1 MFTIYHNTRCSKS
14 RQTLGLL
21 ENYTQS
27 SEESFTIIEYLK
39 TPLTIQEIKQ
49 LLIQLDCKVIEMMRT
64 KEALFN
70 QLNLKNAEDDV
81 LLQAMINNP
90 KLIERPIVSDGI
102 NAIIGRPPE
111 NITMLFKQKC

>member
-21 ENYTQS
+21 EDYSQS
-27 SEESFTIIEYLK
+27 SGEEFTVVEYLK

-49 LLIQLDCKVIEMMRT
+49 LLVQLDCKAIEMMRT

-70 QLNLKNAEDDV
+70 QLNLKRANEDT
-81 LLQAMINNP
+81 LLQAMVDNP
-90 KLIERPIVSDGI
+90 KLIERPIVSNGI
-102 NAIIGRPPE
+102 SAIIGRPPE
-111 NITMLFKQKC
+111 NITILFKR

>member
-21 ENYTQS
+21 EDYTQS
-27 SEESFTIIEYLK
+27 SKEDFTVIEYLK

-49 LLIQLDCKVIEMMRT
+49 LLIQLNCKPIEMMRT

-70 QLNLKNAEDDV
+70 QLNLKKAEEDE
-81 LLQAMINNP
+81 LLQAMVDNP
-90 KLIERPIVSDGI
+90 KLIERPIVSNGI
-102 NAIIGRPPE
+102 SAIIGRPPE
-111 NITMLFKQKC
+111 NITMLFKQ